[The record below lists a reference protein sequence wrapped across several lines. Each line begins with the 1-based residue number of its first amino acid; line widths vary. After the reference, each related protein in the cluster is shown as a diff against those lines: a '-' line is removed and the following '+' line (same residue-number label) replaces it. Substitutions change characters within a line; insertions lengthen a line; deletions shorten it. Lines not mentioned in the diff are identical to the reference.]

1 MNKKLYVGNL
11 SYSVTAE
18 ALQELFATVGEVLS
32 ATVITDRRTN
42 RSRGYGFVEMATEE
56 LAGQAIDMLNGREME
71 GRTIKVAEARPPRRD
86 RDRRRSDTWY

>member
-56 LAGQAIDMLNGREME
+56 LAGQAIDALNGRELE

-86 RDRRRSDTWY
+86 RERGRSDTWY